1 MGWKIGKEKYRLE
14 NIQNSPKNLF
24 IRILAI
30 CVSVSQGQKRRGK
43 REQFIDPFLRYRK
56 AVNSVSGIVPFTVR
70 VLGGDKYRYIPNVFL
85 KRSNTSSMAANDFN
99 QIKLVILAI
108 NLPEFYNTR
117 MLQVK

>member
-56 AVNSVSGIVPFTVR
+56 AVNMYP
-70 VLGGDKYRYIPNVFL
+70 VLC
-85 KRSNTSSMAANDFN
+85 RSLYESSAEINTDISPMYF
-99 QIKLVILAI
+99 
-108 NLPEFYNTR
+108 
-117 MLQVK
+117 